1 MIIFEIII
9 IINNNQEI
17 KEKAETHKV
26 KIKNKLS

>member
-1 MIIFEIII
+1 MIIFEII

-26 KIKNKLS
+26 KKENKLS